1 VDDTP
6 TRPRIDSLRY
16 SIPVSGVIGS
26 TDDTSPFA
34 VRYREPYLT
43 LVANAY
49 GCESASYAI
58 CRPDLSGDTPVA
70 ADFPLMQGLW
80 SEAYTQPSSEMDVAG
95 IVRSAAHNSS

>member
-1 VDDTP
+1 MDDTP
-6 TRPRIDSLRY
+6 TRPRIDNLRY
-16 SIPVSGVIGS
+16 IIPVSGVIGS

-43 LVANAY
+43 LVANSY

-70 ADFPLMQGLW
+70 ADCPLMQGLW
-80 SEAYTQPSSEMDVAG
+80 SEAFPCVESRSDQSVQTE
-95 IVRSAAHNSS
+95 IV